1 MEVKDFLI
9 SENIKIIEAIQKLDV
24 LGKKTLFLVREDR
37 LVATLTDG
45 DVRRWLLKGG
55 KLEEK
60 VSEIANYQPKYVSE
74 GNRREAYRYLKEFAI
89 EAIPILSE
97 QNKITSII
105 LWNHQEIRL
114 ETNLKLPTVIM
125 AGGLGT
131 RLFPY
136 TKILPKPLIPVGDIP
151 ITEHIMNRFH
161 SYGVEEFYLIVNHK
175 KNMIKAYFNEE
186 HRDYNIKYIE
196 ETKPLGT
203 GGGVR
208 LLKGKINSTFLLS
221 NCDIIIESDY
231 NEIYRYHKERKNI
244 ITTVCAKQKVK
255 IPYGVIEADEK
266 GNIIEMK
273 EKPEINFLTNTGF
286 YIVEPRVVEELE
298 EGISISFPE
307 IIEKYRQ
314 KGEKVGVYSIQ
325 ESQWFDM
332 GQIEEMERMENY
344 LGEPMESIR

>member
-60 VSEIANYQPKYVSE
+60 VSEIANYQPKYVLE

-151 ITEHIMNRFH
+151 IAEHIMNRFH

-244 ITTVCAKQKVK
+244 ITMVCAKQKVK

>member
-55 KLEEK
+55 ELEEK

-151 ITEHIMNRFH
+151 IAEHIMNRFH

-244 ITTVCAKQKVK
+244 ITMVCAKQKVK